1 MFSANKITFRQA
13 NVKVCDVWG
22 VRPPLSEFTGLF
34 AERGQPGYEAART
47 GRVFNRRHPDRYP
60 AAVLLA
66 ADDADL
72 AAGVRWARERGLR
85 VSVRAG
91 GHSWAVWSVR
101 DDALLIDLGEL
112 RDMQYDPGSG
122 VATVRPAVRGGTELA
137 PFLAAHD
144 RAFPGGHCESVGLGG
159 YLLQGGQGWNGRAW
173 GWACENVVG
182 IDAVTADGRLVHADE
197 TEHADLYWAAR
208 GAGPGFPALITRFYL
223 RTYPKPLVMVQ
234 DTWTFPL
241 ESAGPLL
248 EWLHEILPGLHRSV
262 EPVVAATRLPG
273 VPLDEGVRRP
283 GGPVLLL
290 HTTVMGDSEAEVT
303 GRLAVFDA
311 GPLAGRRLGHVRG
324 LTTIAAEN
332 EAQTLQNPVGHRYI
346 VDCTWSDAPAASLAG
361 PLQRIWSEL
370 PTEHS
375 FSIWYGWAPSRP
387 LPDMAF
393 SVEANVYLATYA
405 IFTDPADDERYA
417 EWVHS
422 RTRDL
427 AAAGGCGVYLG
438 DTDFQRRHDRFVS
451 DPAFQRLAQVRADWD
466 PDGLFCGYLAGA
478 DGQLNMHAGD

>member
-1 MFSANKITFRQA
+1 MFRQA
-13 NVKVCDVWG
+13 NVKVCHVVG
-22 VRPPLSEFTGLF
+22 VRPPLGEFTGLF
-34 AERGQPGYEAART
+34 VERGQPGYESARV
-47 GRVFNRRHPDRYP
+47 GRVFNARHPDRYP

-72 AAGVRWARERGLR
+72 VAGVRWARERGLR

-112 RDMQYDPGSG
+112 RDMHYDPGSG

-137 PFLAAHD
+137 PFLASHG

-173 GWACENVVG
+173 GWACENVLA

-208 GAGPGFPALITRFYL
+208 GAGPGFPALVTRFYL
-223 RTYPKPLVMVQ
+223 RTYPKPPVMMQ

-241 ESAGPLL
+241 DQAGALL
-248 EWLHEILPGLHRSV
+248 AWLHEILPNLHMSV

-273 VPLDEGVRRP
+273 VPLDDGVRRP
-283 GGPVLLL
+283 DGTVLLL
-290 HTTVMGDSEAEVT
+290 HTTAMGDSAAEVEQ
-303 GRLAVFDA
+303 RLAVFDA
-311 GPLAGRRLGHVRG
+311 GPLARRRLGHVRG
-324 LTTIAAEN
+324 LTSIAAEN
-332 EAQTLQNPVGHRYI
+332 EAQTLQNPAGHRYI
-346 VDCTWSDAPAASLAG
+346 VDCTWSDAPAAELA
-361 PLQRIWSEL
+361 PALHRIWSEL

-375 FSIWYGWAPSRP
+375 FSIWYGWAPTRP

-393 SVEANVYLATYA
+393 SVQANVYLATYA

-417 EWVHS
+417 DWVHS

-427 AAAGGCGVYLG
+427 AGAGCGVYLG
-438 DTDFQRRHDRFVS
+438 DTDFQRRHDRFLS
-451 DPAFQRLAQVRADWD
+451 EAAFRRLAQVRARWD
-466 PDGLFCGYLAGA
+466 PDGVFCSYLAGA
-478 DGQLNMHAGD
+478 PGALNQRDI